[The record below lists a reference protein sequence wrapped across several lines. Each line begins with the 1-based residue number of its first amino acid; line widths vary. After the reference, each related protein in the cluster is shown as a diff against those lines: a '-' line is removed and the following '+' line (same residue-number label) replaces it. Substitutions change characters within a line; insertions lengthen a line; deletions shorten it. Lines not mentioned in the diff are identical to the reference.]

1 MQFANRVVKG
11 QTGPNPLRPRTATLG
26 MPDDAAEPFE
36 LALARDLAGVELRA
50 LNRGSIFSHNQPD
63 KLRLHH
69 AQRDNQN
76 RGKFM
81 LTSTT
86 ISRPLA
92 RGIEPKTRAFLRR
105 LEGTPD
111 LDQQTVEEARHG
123 NRVVHIKVLSLG
135 MPKWE
140 IPIYGN
146 SNRTDPDSRPNCARK
161 RKGIRSTNHMQ

>member
-1 MQFANRVVKG
+1 M
-11 QTGPNPLRPRTATLG
+11 
-26 MPDDAAEPFE
+26 
-36 LALARDLAGVELRA
+36 
-50 LNRGSIFSHNQPD
+50 HNAIT
-63 KLRLHH
+63 KTEE
-69 AQRDNQN
+69 
-76 RGKFM
+76 KFM

-105 LEGTPD
+105 LALEGTPD

-140 IPIYGN
+140 IPIYGEFKP
-146 SNRTDPDSRPNCARK
+146 NRFRWPT
-161 RKGIRSTNHMQ
+161 